1 MIRSGASG
9 VTGWVLAGALYAC
22 AAGAALAATPAF
34 DLLVEAPEEVRP
46 LLTRHLELQ
55 RYRELADLDDAEL
68 DRLLS
73 AARDDTREL
82 LATLGY
88 FAPEIRIERQN
99 AISATAPR
107 TVQLRVVPGEPTR
120 VSEVRITFN
129 GPIGSDDAAQQQRQ
143 RIETGW
149 ALPAGSRF
157 TQSGWDEAKRLA
169 LRRAEDFARLAAPAM
184 KIFSQVTRPFVWLM
198 GASTSAVLVML
209 GAHKQ
214 DGPTV
219 SVDDIEHLLEAGRA
233 EGVLEAVEQAVATE
247 ALRLGERAV
256 RDIMRPRIDLDAL
269 DIETPPGEVLGAIA
283 MAGYSRLPV
292 YEGSLDHILGYVSLK
307 DVLRH
312 NWMGWPIELRRIMHR
327 ALFVPETMP
336 LDRLLELF
344 QKEKNQLAIVL
355 DEYGGTEGLVTLE
368 DVLEELVGEIHDEHR
383 RETAEFVQRE
393 DGSWLVDGGA
403 SVEDLADRLG
413 IKLDAVP
420 RDYSTVSGIVLAE
433 LERIP
438 ATGDTLRW
446 HGLAIEVVDMDGRR
460 IDKLLI
466 RQA

>member
-1 MIRSGASG
+1 MLPEILLVLALILANGFFSGAEMAIVASRRG
-9 VTGWVLAGALYAC
+9 RLRQLADAGDQAAQTALQLASSPDQFLPTVQI
-22 AAGAALAATPAF
+22 GITLVGTLAAAYGGDSLVSDLAEWITVNAPPA
-34 DLLVEAPEEVRP
+34 VGAMARP
-46 LLTRHLELQ
+46 IALTVFVV
-55 RYRELADLDDAEL
+55 
-68 DRLLS
+68 LLS
-73 AARDDTREL
+73 FVTLLFGEL
-82 LATLGY
+82 
-88 FAPEIRIERQN
+88 
-99 AISATAPR
+99 
-107 TVQLRVVPGEPTR
+107 VP
-120 VSEVRITFN
+120 
-129 GPIGSDDAAQQQRQ
+129 
-143 RIETGW
+143 
-149 ALPAGSRF
+149 
-157 TQSGWDEAKRLA
+157 KRLA
-169 LRRAEDFARLAAPAM
+169 LRRAEDFARLVAPAM
-184 KIFSQVTRPFVWLM
+184 KIFSQVTRPLVWLM

-446 HGLAIEVVDMDGRR
+446 RGLSIEVVDMDGRR

>member
-1 MIRSGASG
+1 MLPEILLVFALILANGFFSGAEMAIVASRRG
-9 VTGWVLAGALYAC
+9 RLRQLAEKGDAAAKTALELASTPDQFLPTVQI
-22 AAGAALAATPAF
+22 GITLVGTLAAA
-34 DLLVEAPEEVRP
+34 
-46 LLTRHLELQ
+46 
-55 RYRELADLDDAEL
+55 YGG
-68 DRLLS
+68 DRLVSSLAEFIDAHAPPAVDAVARPIALTVFVVLLS
-73 AARDDTREL
+73 FVTLLFGEL
-82 LATLGY
+82 
-88 FAPEIRIERQN
+88 
-99 AISATAPR
+99 
-107 TVQLRVVPGEPTR
+107 VP
-120 VSEVRITFN
+120 
-129 GPIGSDDAAQQQRQ
+129 
-143 RIETGW
+143 
-149 ALPAGSRF
+149 
-157 TQSGWDEAKRLA
+157 KRLA
-169 LRRAEDFARLAAPAM
+169 LRRAEDFARLAAPVM
-184 KIFSQVTRPFVWLM
+184 KVFSQVTRPLVWLM
-198 GASTSAVLVML
+198 GASTSAVLALL
-209 GAHKQ
+209 GAHRQ
-214 DGPTV
+214 DGPSV

-247 ALRLGERAV
+247 ALRLGERTV

-269 DIETPPGEVLGAIA
+269 DIETPPDEVLGAIA

-312 NWMGWPIELRRIMHR
+312 NWMGWPIELRKIMHR

-383 RETAEFVQRE
+383 RETSPFVQRE

-403 SVEDLADRLG
+403 GVEDLAEKLG
-413 IKLDAVP
+413 IKLDAIP

-438 ATGDTLRW
+438 ATGDVVQWR
-446 HGLAIEVVDMDGRR
+446 GLAIEVVDMDGRR
-460 IDKLLI
+460 IDKLLV
-466 RQA
+466 RRG

>member
-1 MIRSGASG
+1 MSVATSS
-9 VTGWVLAGALYAC
+9 VLFL
-22 AAGAALAATPAF
+22 
-34 DLLVEAPEEVRP
+34 
-46 LLTRHLELQ
+46 
-55 RYRELADLDDAEL
+55 
-68 DRLLS
+68 
-73 AARDDTREL
+73 
-82 LATLGY
+82 
-88 FAPEIRIERQN
+88 
-99 AISATAPR
+99 
-107 TVQLRVVPGEPTR
+107 
-120 VSEVRITFN
+120 
-129 GPIGSDDAAQQQRQ
+129 
-143 RIETGW
+143 
-149 ALPAGSRF
+149 
-157 TQSGWDEAKRLA
+157 
-169 LRRAEDFARLAAPAM
+169 
-184 KIFSQVTRPFVWLM
+184 
-198 GASTSAVLVML
+198 L
-209 GAHKQ
+209 GAHRQ
-214 DGPTV
+214 NEPSV

-247 ALRLGERAV
+247 ALRLGERSV

-269 DIETPPGEVLGAIA
+269 DIETPPAEVIGAIA

-312 NWMGWPIELRRIMHR
+312 NWMGWPIELRKIMHR

-383 RETAEFVQRE
+383 HGKATPFTQRE

-403 SVEDLADRLG
+403 GVEELIERLELK
-413 IKLDAVP
+413 IDAVP
-420 RDYSTVSGIVLAE
+420 RDYSTVSGLVLAR

-438 ATGDTLRW
+438 AVGDKTTW
-446 HGLAIEVVDMDGRR
+446 QGLSIEVVDMDGRR

-466 RQA
+466 RK

>member
-1 MIRSGASG
+1 MLPEILLVLALILANGFFSGAEMAIVASRRG
-9 VTGWVLAGALYAC
+9 RLRQLADAGDQAAQTALQLASSPDQFLPTVQI
-22 AAGAALAATPAF
+22 GITLVGTLAAAYGGDSLVSDLAEWITVNAPPA
-34 DLLVEAPEEVRP
+34 VGAMARP
-46 LLTRHLELQ
+46 IALTVFVV
-55 RYRELADLDDAEL
+55 
-68 DRLLS
+68 LLS
-73 AARDDTREL
+73 FVTLLFGEL
-82 LATLGY
+82 
-88 FAPEIRIERQN
+88 
-99 AISATAPR
+99 
-107 TVQLRVVPGEPTR
+107 VP
-120 VSEVRITFN
+120 
-129 GPIGSDDAAQQQRQ
+129 
-143 RIETGW
+143 
-149 ALPAGSRF
+149 
-157 TQSGWDEAKRLA
+157 KRLA
-169 LRRAEDFARLAAPAM
+169 LRRAEDFARLVAPAM

-403 SVEDLADRLG
+403 SVEDLADKLG